1 MLRNKLFLILF
12 LSSSFLSSGQEI
24 NDSVTLRNYILEHA
38 EEFKLSKE
46 IVTDPKYRLQLMYTQ
61 VDHSDSV
68 PRFSMSH
75 FGTHQYYYPASLV
88 KFPIALLA
96 LSHFRQSGIS
106 LDDIP
111 VFGSEVSCNNDKF
124 ITLSQS
130 KSVCFRQMILEMMAL
145 SDNNFYSA
153 FYHLLNPKLINDR
166 LENPASLVKF
176 PIALLALSHFRQS
189 GISLDDIPVFGSEVS
204 CNNDKFITLSQSKS
218 VCFRQMILEMMA
230 LSDNNFYSAFYHLLN
245 PKLINDRLEN
255 SGYFGTNIYKAFT
268 GCERADQLKTN
279 SCEVVDSK
287 GEFKS
292 SSLITVLDTNE
303 MLMNYSFLES
313 RLFGSKH
320 EDENGDIVSGP
331 YDLNYNLEL
340 PLPEV
345 NDMLIH
351 LMYPEVGDQKFL
363 MRNED
368 REFLIESMQKY
379 PREVIPS
386 YPARRYWKNDNDLK
400 YAIVGEEST
409 AHKTKTTSK
418 LGLSYGFTSEIAH
431 VKNEADGVEFFMS
444 VSLYTN
450 ANDIVN
456 DGEYEYTEVAR
467 PFVARL
473 SKLLYAYELEKS
485 KKK

>member
-68 PRFSMSH
+68 PRFSTSH
-75 FGTHQYYYPASLV
+75 FGTHQYYY
-88 KFPIALLA
+88 
-96 LSHFRQSGIS
+96 
-106 LDDIP
+106 
-111 VFGSEVSCNNDKF
+111 
-124 ITLSQS
+124 
-130 KSVCFRQMILEMMAL
+130 
-145 SDNNFYSA
+145 
-153 FYHLLNPKLINDR
+153 
-166 LENPASLVKF
+166 PASLVKF

-320 EDENGDIVSGP
+320 EDENGDIVSSP

-386 YPARRYWKNDNDLK
+386 YSARRYWKNDNDLK
-400 YAIVGEEST
+400 YAIVGEEGA

-431 VKNEADGVEFFMS
+431 VKNEEDGVEFFMS

-467 PFVARL
+467 PFIARL
-473 SKLLYAYELEKS
+473 SKLLYAYELEKY

>member
-1 MLRNKLFLILF
+1 M
-12 LSSSFLSSGQEI
+12 
-24 NDSVTLRNYILEHA
+24 RNYILEHA

-46 IVTDPKYRLQLMYTQ
+46 IVTDPKYRFQLVYTQ
-61 VDHSDSV
+61 VNYSDSV
-68 PRFSMSH
+68 PQFSTSH
-75 FGTHQYYYPASLV
+75 FGTHQYYY
-88 KFPIALLA
+88 
-96 LSHFRQSGIS
+96 
-106 LDDIP
+106 
-111 VFGSEVSCNNDKF
+111 
-124 ITLSQS
+124 
-130 KSVCFRQMILEMMAL
+130 
-145 SDNNFYSA
+145 
-153 FYHLLNPKLINDR
+153 
-166 LENPASLVKF
+166 PASLVKF

-320 EDENGDIVSGP
+320 EDENGDIVSSP

>member
-1 MLRNKLFLILF
+1 VQRNKLFLILF
-12 LSSSFLSSGQEI
+12 LLSSFLSSGQEI
-24 NDSVTLRNYILEHA
+24 NDSVSLRNYILEHA

-46 IVTDPKYRLQLMYTQ
+46 IVTDPKYRFQLVYTQ

-68 PRFSMSH
+68 PQFSTSH
-75 FGTHQYYYPASLV
+75 FGTQQYYYPASLM
-88 KFPIALLA
+88 KFPIALLT

-124 ITLSQS
+124 IALSQS
-130 KSVCFRQMILEMMAL
+130 KSIRFRQMILEMMAL

-153 FYHLLNPKLINDR
+153 FYHLLNPKLINNR
-166 LENPASLVKF
+166 LEKN
-176 PIALLALSHFRQS
+176 
-189 GISLDDIPVFGSEVS
+189 
-204 CNNDKFITLSQSKS
+204 
-218 VCFRQMILEMMA
+218 
-230 LSDNNFYSAFYHLLN
+230 
-245 PKLINDRLEN
+245 
-255 SGYFGTNIYKAFT
+255 GYFGTNIYKAFT

-292 SSLITVLDTNE
+292 SSLMTVLDTNE
-303 MLMNYSFLES
+303 MLKNYSFTES

-320 EDENGDIVSGP
+320 EDENGDIVPGP

-340 PLPEV
+340 PLTEV
-345 NDMLIH
+345 NEMLIG
-351 LMYPEVGDQKFL
+351 LMYPEHADRVFK
-363 MRNED
+363 MRNAD

-379 PREVIPS
+379 PSEVKPS

-400 YAIVGEEST
+400 YAMVGEEGTS
-409 AHKTKTTSK
+409 HKTKTTSK

-431 VKNEADGVEFFMS
+431 VKNEEDGVEFFMS

-473 SKLLYAYELEKS
+473 SKLLYAYELEKH

>member
-1 MLRNKLFLILF
+1 MQRNKFFLILF
-12 LSSSFLSSGQEI
+12 LFGSFLSFGQVI
-24 NDSVTLRNYILEHA
+24 SDSVSLRNYILEHA

-46 IVTDPKYRLQLMYTQ
+46 IVTDPKYRFQLVYTQ
-61 VDHSDSV
+61 VNYSDSV
-68 PRFSMSH
+68 PQFSTSH

-88 KFPIALLA
+88 KFPIGLLT

-111 VFGSEVSCNNDKF
+111 VFGSEVSCNNDRF

-130 KSVCFRQMILEMMAL
+130 RSIRFRQMILEMMAL

-166 LENPASLVKF
+166 LEKN
-176 PIALLALSHFRQS
+176 
-189 GISLDDIPVFGSEVS
+189 
-204 CNNDKFITLSQSKS
+204 
-218 VCFRQMILEMMA
+218 
-230 LSDNNFYSAFYHLLN
+230 
-245 PKLINDRLEN
+245 
-255 SGYFGTNIYKAFT
+255 GYFGTNIYKAFT
-268 GCERADQLKTN
+268 GCERWDQLKTN
-279 SCEVVDSK
+279 SWEVYDSE
-287 GEFKS
+287 GELQIFVA
-292 SSLITVLDTNE
+292 SLDMDTSKI
-303 MLMNYSFLES
+303 LKNYSFTES

-320 EDENGDIVSGP
+320 EDENGDLVSGP

-351 LMYPEVGDQKFL
+351 LIFPEIGDQKFL

-386 YPARRYWKNDNDLK
+386 YSARRYWKNDNDLK
-400 YAIVGEEST
+400 YAIVGEEG
-409 AHKTKTTSK
+409 AVHKTKTTSK

-431 VKNEADGVEFFMS
+431 VKNEEDGVEFFMS

-467 PFVARL
+467 PFIARL
-473 SKLLYAYELEKS
+473 SKLLYAYELEKY

>member
-1 MLRNKLFLILF
+1 
-12 LSSSFLSSGQEI
+12 
-24 NDSVTLRNYILEHA
+24 
-38 EEFKLSKE
+38 
-46 IVTDPKYRLQLMYTQ
+46 
-61 VDHSDSV
+61 
-68 PRFSMSH
+68 
-75 FGTHQYYYPASLV
+75 
-88 KFPIALLA
+88 
-96 LSHFRQSGIS
+96 
-106 LDDIP
+106 
-111 VFGSEVSCNNDKF
+111 
-124 ITLSQS
+124 
-130 KSVCFRQMILEMMAL
+130 MILEMMAL

-166 LENPASLVKF
+166 LEKN
-176 PIALLALSHFRQS
+176 
-189 GISLDDIPVFGSEVS
+189 
-204 CNNDKFITLSQSKS
+204 
-218 VCFRQMILEMMA
+218 
-230 LSDNNFYSAFYHLLN
+230 
-245 PKLINDRLEN
+245 
-255 SGYFGTNIYKAFT
+255 GYFGTNIYKAFT
-268 GCERADQLKTN
+268 GCERGDQLKTN
-279 SCEVVDSK
+279 SWEVYDSE
-287 GEFKS
+287 GELQIFVA
-292 SSLITVLDTNE
+292 SLDMDTSKI
-303 MLMNYSFLES
+303 LKNYSFTES

-320 EDENGDIVSGP
+320 EDENGDLVSGP

-351 LMYPEVGDQKFL
+351 LIFPEIGDQKFL

-386 YPARRYWKNDNDLK
+386 YSARRYWKNDNDLK
-400 YAIVGEEST
+400 YAIVGEEGA

-431 VKNEADGVEFFMS
+431 VKNEEDGVEFFMS

-467 PFVARL
+467 PFIARL
-473 SKLLYAYELEKS
+473 SKLLYAYELEKY